1 MRRGDIVTVSASG
14 DYGKP
19 RPAVV
24 IQSDRLEATGSI
36 LLCQM
41 TTVERDASFYRVAVE
56 ADPSTGLRQRSQIM
70 VDKIVAVKREKCGA
84 VVGRLDHHALS
95 ALNRSLALVTGLVD

>member
-1 MRRGDIVTVSASG
+1 MRRGDIVTISAPG

-36 LLCQM
+36 LLCQI
-41 TTVERDASFYRVAVE
+41 TAVERDASFYRIAVE

-84 VVGRLDHHALS
+84 LVGRLDQPTLVT
-95 ALNRSLALVTGLVD
+95 LNRALALVTGLVD